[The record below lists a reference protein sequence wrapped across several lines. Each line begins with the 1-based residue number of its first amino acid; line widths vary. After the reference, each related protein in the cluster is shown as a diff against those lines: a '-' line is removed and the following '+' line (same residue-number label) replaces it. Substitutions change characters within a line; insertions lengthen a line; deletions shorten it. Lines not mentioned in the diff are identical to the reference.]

1 MTSTET
7 RSWLATLRRYLAFV
21 LLANLVWELA
31 HLPLYTI
38 WDTAPTSELVFAVA
52 HCTLGDLIIATMA
65 LVLAVLVAGDA
76 AWPGARFWRVTLIA
90 TVFGVGYTVFS
101 EWLNLVVRA
110 SWQYAPEMP
119 VVPLVEIGLTPLMQ
133 WLILPPMGLWF
144 ASRRELRKTE

>member
-21 LLANLVWELA
+21 LLANLVWEFA

-38 WDTAPTSELVFAVA
+38 WDTAPPSKLVFAVA

-65 LVLAVLVAGDA
+65 LLLAALVAGDA
-76 AWPGARFWRVTLIA
+76 AWPRARFWRVTLIA
-90 TVFGVGYTVFS
+90 TAFGVGYTVFS

-119 VVPLVEIGLTPLMQ
+119 VVPLVGIGLTPLMQ
-133 WLILPPMGLWF
+133 WLILPPIGLWF
-144 ASRRELRKTE
+144 ASRREQTG